1 MFLPLLSQA
10 YFSTPRLFPD
20 LPMLPNVMDNT
31 SLLFSHAASPKT
43 MLVERPQQAS
53 GSIDSEVQ
61 LDLRNSENES
71 DKFDSGGRYVD
82 SFASGLDSVAVGVNR
97 VTVKSNR
104 GRVWALGNMP
114 RRGGER

>member
-1 MFLPLLSQA
+1 MTDTAGAMPAAALLQ
-10 YFSTPRLFPD
+10 LIW
-20 LPMLPNVMDNT
+20 L
-31 SLLFSHAASPKT
+31 ASPA
-43 MLVERPQQAS
+43 LPIGGFSYSEGFEAGVEW
-53 GSIDSEVQ
+53 GGIDSEVQ